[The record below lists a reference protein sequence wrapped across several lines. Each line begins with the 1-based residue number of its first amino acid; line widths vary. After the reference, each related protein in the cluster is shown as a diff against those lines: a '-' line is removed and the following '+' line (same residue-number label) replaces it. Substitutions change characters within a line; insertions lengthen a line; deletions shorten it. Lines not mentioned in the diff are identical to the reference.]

1 MPRLFSGRS
10 WSDNFSCFQLDLAW
24 RINSNV
30 RMSDSGHG
38 SVQSQRRALRR
49 EFLEDQKAKAELE
62 WSCDSCPTPGS
73 VFLRGLRIGD
83 GLVD

>member
-10 WSDNFSCFQLDLAW
+10 WSDSLSCFQLDLAW

-30 RMSDSGHG
+30 RMGDSGHG
-38 SVQSQRRALRR
+38 SVTSQRQPLYQG
-49 EFLEDQKAKAELE
+49 FDQDQKVKAELE
-62 WSCDSCPTPGS
+62 WNCDSCPTPGS
-73 VFLRGLRIGD
+73 LFLRGLRIGD